1 MVIHDYRHS
10 TWEERQEVKVS
21 PCYRVNLM
29 QLGLCETWFKK
40 RREGEDGRKKGK
52 VRKGGRK
59 QFTLQGK
66 IYSYVENGLAEAGSW
81 EGT

>member
-1 MVIHDYRHS
+1 MIYPFLLY
-10 TWEERQEVKVS
+10 W
-21 PCYRVNLM
+21 
-29 QLGLCETWFKK
+29 
-40 RREGEDGRKKGK
+40 KKGK

>member
-40 RREGEDGRKKGK
+40 RREGEEEGREEGRKERRTSHFLKS
-52 VRKGGRK
+52 
-59 QFTLQGK
+59 F
-66 IYSYVENGLAEAGSW
+66 
-81 EGT
+81 